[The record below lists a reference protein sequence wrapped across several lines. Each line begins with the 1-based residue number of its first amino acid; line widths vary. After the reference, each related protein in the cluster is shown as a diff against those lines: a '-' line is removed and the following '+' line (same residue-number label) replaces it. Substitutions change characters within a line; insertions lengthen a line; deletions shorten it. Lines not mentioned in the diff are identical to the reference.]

1 MKISLK
7 RVPSVTCLVA
17 SLAVVVAGCA
27 NKCGCPRDNQ
37 CDHNHCAI
45 ASPPGTYTRQHL
57 DLEHDKA
64 RSNNYVVRQ
73 HEWFDGGDRL
83 GPGGH
88 EHIRKI
94 VAALPH
100 EACPIVVE
108 RQEVMPDDRGETID
122 QAIARA
128 DQLDQSRRA
137 SVVEAL
143 TKAGIPDADG
153 MVVIGDATSENLYGD
168 EAPRIFYQ
176 RFLNAGMMN
185 RGGGGQGG
193 GGVGIGGGMGGGI
206 GGGAGGGF
214 GGGGGGFGGGAG
226 GGMGFY

>member
-7 RVPSVTCLVA
+7 KASSATWLVA
-17 SLAVVVAGCA
+17 SLAVAFGGCA
-27 NKCGCPRDNQ
+27 NKCGCPRDAQ
-37 CDHNHCAI
+37 CDHNPCAI

-57 DLEHDKA
+57 GLEHDKA
-64 RSNNYVVRQ
+64 RANNYVVRQ
-73 HEWFDGGDRL
+73 HEWFDGGNRL

-88 EHIRKI
+88 DHIRKI

-128 DQLDQSRRA
+128 DQLDQARRL

-153 MVVIGDATSENLYGD
+153 LVVIGDATSENLYGD

-176 RFLNAGMMN
+176 RFLNAGLMN

-193 GGVGIGGGMGGGI
+193 GQGGGGFGTGGGAGGGI
-206 GGGAGGGF
+206 GGGVGGG
-214 GGGGGGFGGGAG
+214 GGGAG